1 MKTEKKQSK
10 LYQITNKQNNLTDFV
25 RGILN
30 RTLGMFEYTNLP
42 ETLPAVE
49 IEKRLQLHGHATIFK
64 YKGSLYVTTGSYC
77 GMEKSPYNQ
86 PTQIIINVPAF
97 NLNQKLTINK
107 DCIDIKNDSLGVGLD
122 TTIRKH
128 GTLLIENE
136 ITMLL
141 KDYNARVQTVFIGG
155 TDQTVNSANA
165 YINNLIDG
173 NLGAVVENSFL
184 QDLKVQSAQGQ
195 NTTPFTDLIQY
206 QQFLKSDL
214 YNELGLSSLNNM
226 KKERMNTDE
235 VNANNDN
242 IYPLVDDMLQNR
254 MDGINMVNKLFNG
267 NFAVDFSGTWKDKA
281 EQRNTPREQDQPKQE
296 QNTVDEPQ
304 QPEQSE
310 QTEQPKQNE
319 QPKQE
324 QENKKDNQ

>member
-42 ETLPAVE
+42 DTLPAVE

-86 PTQIIINVPAF
+86 PTQVIFNIPAF

-107 DCIDIKNDSLGVGLD
+107 DCVVIKNDSLGVGLD

-184 QDLKVQSAQGQ
+184 QDLKVQSSQGQ
-195 NTTPFTDLIQY
+195 NVTPFTDLIQY
-206 QQFLKSDL
+206 QQ
-214 YNELGLSSLNNM
+214 
-226 KKERMNTDE
+226 
-235 VNANNDN
+235 
-242 IYPLVDDMLQNR
+242 I
-254 MDGINMVNKLFNG
+254 
-267 NFAVDFSGTWKDKA
+267 
-281 EQRNTPREQDQPKQE
+281 
-296 QNTVDEPQ
+296 
-304 QPEQSE
+304 
-310 QTEQPKQNE
+310 
-319 QPKQE
+319 
-324 QENKKDNQ
+324 